1 MARVC
6 PCWRAYDLRQQHH
19 GCLSTSL
26 NLYPS
31 DPEGRKA
38 KRSAGGAAGQVRAG
52 DQSQDRQGAGPRST
66 GEAAR
71 PRRRGARMKRREF
84 ITLLGGGAAAWPL
97 AARAQQ
103 PATPVIG
110 FLDGQSFDLHLMT
123 AFRQALKDA
132 GYIEGR
138 NVAIY
143 FRSADGQTDRLVTLA
158 GDIVGRRIAV
168 IVTAGGGASAL
179 AAYAATTT
187 VPIVF
192 VTGVDPVSSGLVM
205 SLNRPGGNATGVYI
219 FQQVL
224 EGKRLGLLRELVP
237 SAASMAVL
245 LNPTNAN
252 FQTQLRGVQD
262 AARDLG
268 QQVSILSANTEREI
282 DVAFATTAQ
291 SGARAL
297 LVGSDPF
304 FGSER
309 DQVIALA
316 ARHAIPA
323 IYEGREFA
331 TAGGLASYGTS
342 LADAYRQAGTY
353 AGRILKGEKPADLP
367 IVQPTKFEFVI
378 NLKTAKAL
386 GLDVSPG
393 LAASADEI
401 IE

>member
-1 MARVC
+1 M
-6 PCWRAYDLRQQHH
+6 
-19 GCLSTSL
+19 S
-26 NLYPS
+26 N
-31 DPEGRKA
+31 
-38 KRSAGGAAGQVRAG
+38 
-52 DQSQDRQGAGPRST
+52 
-66 GEAAR
+66 
-71 PRRRGARMKRREF
+71 RRTF
-84 ITLLGGGAAAWPL
+84 ITLLGGAAVWPL
-97 AARAQQ
+97 AVSAQQ
-103 PATPVIG
+103 PTTPLIG

-158 GDIVGRRIAV
+158 GDIVGRRAAV
-168 IVTAGGGASAL
+168 IVTTGGGGAAL

-187 VPIVF
+187 IPIVF
-192 VTGVDPVSSGLVM
+192 VTGVHPVTSGLVM
-205 SLNRPGGNATGVYI
+205 SLNRPGRNATGVYI

-224 EGKRLGLLRELVP
+224 EGKRLGLLRGLVP
-237 SAASMAVL
+237 AAALIAVL

-268 QQVSILSANTEREI
+268 QQASILSASTEREI
-282 DVAFATTAQ
+282 EVAFATVTQ

-304 FGSER
+304 FSSER
-309 DQVIALA
+309 DQVVALA
-316 ARHAIPA
+316 ARRVIPA

-331 TAGGLASYGTS
+331 MAGGLASYGTS
-342 LADAYRQAGTY
+342 LADAYRQAGIY
-353 AGRILKGEKPADLP
+353 ASRILGGEKPADLP

-386 GLDVSPG
+386 GLDVPPG
-393 LAASADEI
+393 LSASADEI

>member
-1 MARVC
+1 
-6 PCWRAYDLRQQHH
+6 
-19 GCLSTSL
+19 
-26 NLYPS
+26 
-31 DPEGRKA
+31 
-38 KRSAGGAAGQVRAG
+38 
-52 DQSQDRQGAGPRST
+52 
-66 GEAAR
+66 
-71 PRRRGARMKRREF
+71 MKRRDF
-84 ITLLGGGAAAWPL
+84 ITLVGGAAAAWPL

-103 PATPVIG
+103 PVMPVIG

-132 GYIEGR
+132 GYVDGR
-138 NVAIY
+138 SVAIY

-158 GDIVGRRIAV
+158 GDIVGRRVAV

-282 DVAFATTAQ
+282 DVAFATAAQ

-316 ARHAIPA
+316 ARHAVPA

-342 LADAYRQAGTY
+342 LADAYRQAALY
-353 AGRILKGEKPADLP
+353 AGRILRGEKPADLP

>member
-1 MARVC
+1 MI
-6 PCWRAYDLRQQHH
+6 
-19 GCLSTSL
+19 
-26 NLYPS
+26 
-31 DPEGRKA
+31 
-38 KRSAGGAAGQVRAG
+38 
-52 DQSQDRQGAGPRST
+52 
-66 GEAAR
+66 
-71 PRRRGARMKRREF
+71 KRRQF
-84 ITLLGGGAAAWPL
+84 ITLLGGAAAAWPL

-103 PATPVIG
+103 AAMPVVG

-158 GDIVGRRIAV
+158 GDIIGRRVAV
-168 IVTAGGGASAL
+168 IVTTGGGAAAL

-187 VPIVF
+187 IPIVF
-192 VTGVDPVSSGLVM
+192 VAGVDPVTSGLVM
-205 SLNRPGGNATGVYI
+205 SLNRPGTNATGVYI

-237 SAASMAVL
+237 SAASIAVL

-282 DVAFATTAQ
+282 DVAFATVSQ
-291 SGARAL
+291 SRARAL

-304 FGSER
+304 FSSER

-331 TAGGLASYGTS
+331 AAGGLASYGSS
-342 LADAYRQAGTY
+342 LTDAYRQAALY

-378 NLKTAKAL
+378 NLKTAKTL

-401 IE
+401 VE

>member
-1 MARVC
+1 
-6 PCWRAYDLRQQHH
+6 
-19 GCLSTSL
+19 
-26 NLYPS
+26 
-31 DPEGRKA
+31 
-38 KRSAGGAAGQVRAG
+38 
-52 DQSQDRQGAGPRST
+52 
-66 GEAAR
+66 
-71 PRRRGARMKRREF
+71 MKRREF
-84 ITLLGGGAAAWPL
+84 ITLLGGAAAWPL

-103 PATPVIG
+103 AAMPVIG
-110 FLDGQSFDLHLMT
+110 FFDGQSFDLHLMT

-158 GDIVGRRIAV
+158 GDIIGRRVAV
-168 IVTAGGGASAL
+168 IVTTGGGAAAL

-187 VPIVF
+187 IPIVF
-192 VTGVDPVSSGLVM
+192 VNGVDPVSSGLVM

-237 SAASMAVL
+237 SAASIAVL

-282 DVAFATTAQ
+282 DVAFATVAQ
-291 SGARAL
+291 SSARAL

-304 FGSER
+304 FSSER

-316 ARHAIPA
+316 ARHAIPV
-323 IYEGREFA
+323 IYQGREFA

-342 LADAYRQAGTY
+342 LADAYRQAALY

-378 NLKTAKAL
+378 NMKTAKAI
-386 GLDVSPG
+386 GLDVPPG
-393 LAASADEI
+393 LSARADEV

>member
-1 MARVC
+1 MIR
-6 PCWRAYDLRQQHH
+6 
-19 GCLSTSL
+19 
-26 NLYPS
+26 
-31 DPEGRKA
+31 
-38 KRSAGGAAGQVRAG
+38 
-52 DQSQDRQGAGPRST
+52 
-66 GEAAR
+66 
-71 PRRRGARMKRREF
+71 RREF
-84 ITLLGGGAAAWPL
+84 ITLLGSTAAAWPL
-97 AARAQQ
+97 TARAQQ
-103 PATPVIG
+103 TMPVIG

-138 NVAIY
+138 NVTIY

-158 GDIVGRRIAV
+158 GDIIGRRVAV
-168 IVTAGGGASAL
+168 IVTTGGGAAAL

-187 VPIVF
+187 IPIVF
-192 VTGVDPVSSGLVM
+192 VNGVDPVSSGLVM
-205 SLNRPGGNATGVYI
+205 SLNRPAGNATGVYI

-237 SAASMAVL
+237 SAASIAVL

-282 DVAFATTAQ
+282 DVAFATVAQ
-291 SGARAL
+291 SGVRAL

-304 FGSER
+304 FSSER

-342 LADAYRQAGTY
+342 LADGYRQAALY

-378 NLKTAKAL
+378 NLKTAKTL

-401 IE
+401 VE

>member
-1 MARVC
+1 ML
-6 PCWRAYDLRQQHH
+6 DLR
-19 GCLSTSL
+19 
-26 NLYPS
+26 
-31 DPEGRKA
+31 R
-38 KRSAGGAAGQVRAG
+38 
-52 DQSQDRQGAGPRST
+52 RQ
-66 GEAAR
+66 
-71 PRRRGARMKRREF
+71 F
-84 ITLLGGGAAAWPL
+84 ITLLGGAAAAWPL

-103 PATPVIG
+103 AMPVIG

-138 NVAIY
+138 NVTIY

-158 GDIVGRRIAV
+158 GDIIGRRVAV
-168 IVTAGGGASAL
+168 IVTTGGGAAAL

-187 VPIVF
+187 ISIVF
-192 VTGVDPVSSGLVM
+192 VNGVDPVSSGLVM

-237 SAASMAVL
+237 SAASIAVL

-282 DVAFATTAQ
+282 DVAFATVAQ

-304 FGSER
+304 FSSER

-316 ARHAIPA
+316 ARYAIPA

-342 LADAYRQAGTY
+342 LADAYRQAALY

-378 NLKTAKAL
+378 NLKTAKTL

-401 IE
+401 VE

>member
-1 MARVC
+1 M
-6 PCWRAYDLRQQHH
+6 
-19 GCLSTSL
+19 
-26 NLYPS
+26 
-31 DPEGRKA
+31 
-38 KRSAGGAAGQVRAG
+38 
-52 DQSQDRQGAGPRST
+52 DRLQ
-66 GEAAR
+66 
-71 PRRRGARMKRREF
+71 RREF
-84 ITLLGGGAAAWPL
+84 ITLIGGAATSAWPL

-103 PATPVIG
+103 LGMPVIG
-110 FLDGQSFDLHLMT
+110 FLDGQSFDPHLMA
-123 AFRQALKDA
+123 AFREALKDA

-138 NVAIY
+138 TVAIY

-158 GDIVGRRIAV
+158 GDIIGRRVAV
-168 IVTAGGGASAL
+168 IVTTGGGAAAL

-187 VPIVF
+187 IPIVF
-192 VTGVDPVSSGLVM
+192 VNGVDPVSSGLVM

-237 SAASMAVL
+237 SAASIAVL

-282 DVAFATTAQ
+282 DVAFATVAQ

-297 LVGSDPF
+297 LVGSDPLF
-304 FGSER
+304 FSSER

-316 ARHAIPA
+316 ARYAIPA

-342 LADAYRQAGTY
+342 LADAYRQAALY

-367 IVQPTKFEFVI
+367 IVQPTK
-378 NLKTAKAL
+378 
-386 GLDVSPG
+386 
-393 LAASADEI
+393 
-401 IE
+401 

>member
-1 MARVC
+1 VI
-6 PCWRAYDLRQQHH
+6 
-19 GCLSTSL
+19 
-26 NLYPS
+26 
-31 DPEGRKA
+31 GRRKL
-38 KRSAGGAAGQVRAG
+38 
-52 DQSQDRQGAGPRST
+52 
-66 GEAAR
+66 
-71 PRRRGARMKRREF
+71 
-84 ITLLGGGAAAWPL
+84 ITLLGGAAAAWPI
-97 AARAQQ
+97 AARGQQ
-103 PATPVIG
+103 PAMPVVG

-158 GDIVGRRIAV
+158 GDIIGRRVAV
-168 IVTAGGGASAL
+168 IVTTGGGAAAL

-187 VPIVF
+187 IPIVF
-192 VTGVDPVSSGLVM
+192 VAGVDPVISGLVM
-205 SLNRPGGNATGVYI
+205 SLNRPGTNATGVYI

-237 SAASMAVL
+237 SAASIAVL

-282 DVAFATTAQ
+282 DVAFATVNQ
-291 SGARAL
+291 SRARAL

-304 FGSER
+304 FSSER

-316 ARHAIPA
+316 ARYAIPA

-331 TAGGLASYGTS
+331 AAGGLASYGSS
-342 LADAYRQAGTY
+342 LTDAYRQAALY

-378 NLKTAKAL
+378 NLKTAKTL

-401 IE
+401 VE

>member
-1 MARVC
+1 MI
-6 PCWRAYDLRQQHH
+6 Q
-19 GCLSTSL
+19 
-26 NLYPS
+26 
-31 DPEGRKA
+31 
-38 KRSAGGAAGQVRAG
+38 
-52 DQSQDRQGAGPRST
+52 
-66 GEAAR
+66 
-71 PRRRGARMKRREF
+71 RREF
-84 ITLLGGGAAAWPL
+84 ITLLGGATAWPL

-103 PATPVIG
+103 PAMPVIG

-132 GYIEGR
+132 GYVDGR
-138 NVAIY
+138 SVAIY

-158 GDIVGRRIAV
+158 GDIVGRRVAV

-282 DVAFATTAQ
+282 DVAFATAAQ

-342 LADAYRQAGTY
+342 LADAYRQAGIY